1 MGLTLTRLLNGPT
14 TTHVP
19 GVRDYAK
26 NVVIAGN
33 GALGD
38 YGVLRVIPEEGV
50 RFDTRELAF
59 VAQNHPPTKTRTIRG
74 SSR

>member
-1 MGLTLTRLLNGPT
+1 MSSTLMGLTLTRLLNGPT

-50 RFDTRELAF
+50 RF
-59 VAQNHPPTKTRTIRG
+59 
-74 SSR
+74 

>member
-1 MGLTLTRLLNGPT
+1 MARQPPT
-14 TTHVP
+14 YR

-50 RFDTRELAF
+50 RF
-59 VAQNHPPTKTRTIRG
+59 
-74 SSR
+74 